1 MIRLFI
7 GFGKLAYI
15 EPEEAWEN
23 PWRPVCRMK
32 DTVSNKE
39 YDIVTD
45 GKGMYKYT
53 NM

>member
-1 MIRLFI
+1 MIKLFI

-15 EPEEAWEN
+15 EPEEFWYG

-32 DTVSNKE
+32 DTVSNRE

-53 NM
+53 NI